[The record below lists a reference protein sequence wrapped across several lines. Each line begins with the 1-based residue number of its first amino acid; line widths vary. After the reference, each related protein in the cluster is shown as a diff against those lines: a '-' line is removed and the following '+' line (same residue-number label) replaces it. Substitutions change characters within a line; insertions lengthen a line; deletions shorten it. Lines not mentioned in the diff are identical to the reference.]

1 MTCLSK
7 ILRFFT
13 LSIAVAMASAVCI
26 AANQLSPN
34 QIYERQCA
42 KNRNALK
49 KCSAQIET
57 AKSLKEQYRIYERMS
72 VLSFNMPEEIG
83 ITTKRLNVAKRLHN
97 TNYQLDCYIEFCRIY
112 SEKDNKPKVEEWANK
127 VYSHCK
133 PGSFHWLIANYYEI
147 GVTFWAGDMRSAWS
161 QLQQLD
167 LEVKRHNTK
176 FGRAMVSLLTAEI
189 YSFTGQDQKAAD
201 MINDYYSALIAEKN
215 PRLLAI
221 CCSSSVSYH
230 FFLGN
235 YEKAHQYIQRWEKEA
250 RLLQAEINDPEL
262 MKENLWG
269 IAMNTTIYYSY
280 INDMQKTRESLND
293 LWNNTFVPS
302 RWDLNQFLLI
312 RASFNYHE
320 KSVESVE
327 ADINYLLRNKD
338 RFTHQYLTL
347 LAQTYYS
354 TEMYQEAAQALKKAT
369 NVLRDDRNENLMRE
383 INQYGQLSK
392 QLSKEAENDEARLH
406 DAHILH
412 VSLLVAVLVI
422 AVAVLILVVIL
433 YRNIAKTRKLK
444 KLNADLQLK
453 RKQISRLNTN
463 LVNAIAEE
471 EESNR
476 KKNEFMANISHEIR
490 TPLNAIV
497 GFSEILS
504 TSIVGKDESDNR
516 EFTELIRSNSDLML
530 KLVNQIIDTP
540 SDTASD
546 INLEKTDVL
555 EVAQKVLYSI
565 EALVNEG
572 VKVVFDCAEE
582 HINIFTDR
590 FRLQQLLT
598 NLLGNAAKFTK
609 EGSVTLSISRS
620 DSMVTFAVTDTGCG
634 IEPGKEDSI
643 FGRFEKADEASQGS
657 GLGLYISR
665 TISQTLHGDLYVD
678 KNYIGGARFVFRHP
692 VNLEIQLDR
701 KEANL

>member
-1 MTCLSK
+1 
-7 ILRFFT
+7 
-13 LSIAVAMASAVCI
+13 MASLICD
-26 AANQLSPN
+26 AANQLTPN
-34 QIYERQCA
+34 QIFEQQCA

-49 KCSAQIET
+49 QFAAQVES
-57 AKSLKEQYRIYERMS
+57 AKSFKEQYRIYERMTAACN
-72 VLSFNMPEEIG
+72 NMPEEIG
-83 ITTKRLNVAKRLHN
+83 IMMKRLNVAKRLHN
-97 TNYQLDCYIEFCRIY
+97 TTYQLDCYVEFCRIY
-112 SEKDNKPKVEEWANK
+112 SEKDNKPKVEEWAKK
-127 VYSHCK
+127 VYADCK
-133 PGSFHWLIANYYEI
+133 PGSYHWLMASYYEI
-147 GVTFWAGDMRSAWS
+147 GATFWSGDTRSAWS

-201 MINDYYSALIAEKN
+201 LINDYFNALIAEKN

-221 CCSSSVSYH
+221 TCSTAVSYY
-230 FFLGN
+230 FFLSN
-235 YEKAHQYIQRWEKEA
+235 HEKAYQYLQRWEKET
-250 RLLQAEINDPEL
+250 RLLQAEPISPDL
-262 MKENLWG
+262 LRENQWG
-269 IAMNTTIYYSY
+269 IKMNTAIYYSY
-280 INDMQKTRESLND
+280 KHDLQKMRETLVN
-293 LWNNTFVPS
+293 LWNNSYVPS
-302 RWDLNQFLLI
+302 QWDINQFLLI
-312 RASFNYHE
+312 RANLNYHE
-320 KSVESVE
+320 GFIENVE

-354 TEMYQEAAQALKKAT
+354 AGMYQQAAQSLKKAT
-369 NVLRDDRNENLMRE
+369 NVLRGDRNENLLRE

-412 VSLLVAVLVI
+412 LSLLAAVLVI
-422 AVAVLILVVIL
+422 AVAVLFLVVIL
-433 YRNIAKTRKLK
+433 YRNITKTRKLK
-444 KLNADLQLK
+444 KLNADLKLK

-504 TSIVGKDESDNR
+504 TSIIGKDEFDNR

-540 SDTASD
+540 SDTVSD

-565 EALVNEG
+565 EALVDEG
-572 VKVVFDCAEE
+572 VEVVFDCAEQ

-609 EGSVTLSISRS
+609 QGSVTLSIQRS
-620 DSMVTFAVTDTGCG
+620 DTMITFIVTDTGCG

-643 FGRFEKADEASQGS
+643 FGRFEKVDETSQGS

-665 TISQTLHGDLYVD
+665 TISQTLHGELFVD
-678 KNYIGGARFVFRHP
+678 KSYTAGARFVFRHP

-701 KEANL
+701 KEANR